1 MSVVSSCENPR
12 IRETV
17 AHVAVDCMLRV
28 GVGVR
33 SISPQHDLFSSY
45 RPEWYLVDT
54 GRSSGYSD
62 VLSMFAVVFAGQYD
76 GFPSRIALI
85 SEVEHKRAG
94 VM

>member
-1 MSVVSSCENPR
+1 MSVLWCRVAR
-12 IRETV
+12 IHEFARRLT
-17 AHVAVDCMLRV
+17 VDCIVRVRV
-28 GVGVR
+28 GVH
-33 SISPQHDLFSSY
+33 SISPQHDLFSLY

-85 SEVEHKRAG
+85 REVEHTRPG